1 MRDGL
6 LERIVS
12 DSGVP
17 DLVEV
22 LAERL
27 APTDLQS
34 LMMEVYRRRS
44 ARVSP
49 PELLERYGADR
60 FSRPATTAPAAV
72 AAFEQLAWS
81 LLPEGYE
88 AVELSPLCPLGTNSA
103 MATVDQNKVVRK
115 RRERHR
121 YVVRV
126 EVGEGVAP
134 ALVAGMAPGY
144 AAPARP
150 PVHSAHEPEAG

>member
-1 MRDGL
+1 MPDGL
-6 LERIVS
+6 LGRIVRQ
-12 DSGVP
+12 SGVP

-44 ARVSP
+44 AVVSP
-49 PELLERYGADR
+49 PELLERFSTDR
-60 FSRPATTAPAAV
+60 FSRPASTAPAAV

-88 AVELSPLCPLGTNSA
+88 AVELSPLCPWGPT
-103 MATVDQNKVVRK
+103 R
-115 RRERHR
+115 
-121 YVVRV
+121 
-126 EVGEGVAP
+126 
-134 ALVAGMAPGY
+134 
-144 AAPARP
+144 
-150 PVHSAHEPEAG
+150 